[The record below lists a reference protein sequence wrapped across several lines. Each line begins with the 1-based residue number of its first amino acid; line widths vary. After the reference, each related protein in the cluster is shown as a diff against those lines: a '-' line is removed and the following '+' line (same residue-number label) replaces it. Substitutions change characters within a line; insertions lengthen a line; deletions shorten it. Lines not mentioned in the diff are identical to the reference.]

1 METSHRGENIT
12 LGPAE
17 GSIYE
22 TTLLAW
28 YTDVNY
34 RSEDLTSGYRLAL
47 AYDLVHTSTDT
58 PLPCIP
64 TEITLASDIRQV
76 FREWVSSSSTD
87 IPDDHVAAY
96 PLDEDDLV
104 KDDCVLSVLKA
115 AADAENMTL
124 LLGTL
129 CAHVVGWAEASAN
142 EKLPYGLSQ
151 GTFESP
157 IMERLYQAKFK
168 VKNFTDIGG
177 KPTQRKFRLVLG
189 EDNLVPE
196 FPFSGVEP
204 DQQHSHQFTGH
215 VSAITLGCPAAE
227 CQPG

>member
-1 METSHRGENIT
+1 M
-12 LGPAE
+12 
-17 GSIYE
+17 
-22 TTLLAW
+22 
-28 YTDVNY
+28 
-34 RSEDLTSGYRLAL
+34 EDLTSGYRLTL
-47 AYDLVHTSTDT
+47 VYDLVHTSADT
-58 PLPCIP
+58 PPPCIP
-64 TEITLASDIRQV
+64 SEDTSAGHIREV
-76 FREWVSSSSTD
+76 FHKWVSSGYKGV
-87 IPDDHVAAY
+87 PDDHVTAY
-96 PLDEDDLV
+96 PLDEDDHL
-104 KDDCVLSVLKA
+104 KDDHVLSVLKA

-129 CAHVVGWAEASAN
+129 CAHVVGWAEASTG

-168 VKNFTDIGG
+168 VKNLTDVKG
-177 KPTQRKFRLVLG
+177 KPTQRKFRLILG

-196 FPFSGVEP
+196 FPFSGIEP

-215 VSAITLGCPAAE
+215 VSIIALECSVTK

>member
-1 METSHRGENIT
+1 M
-12 LGPAE
+12 
-17 GSIYE
+17 GSLYE

-28 YTDVNY
+28 YAEV
-34 RSEDLTSGYRLAL
+34 SCKVEDLMFGYRLAL
-47 AYDLVHTSTDT
+47 VYDLVHTPVDI

-64 TEITLASDIRQV
+64 SEGTSTDRIRGV
-76 FREWVSSSSTD
+76 FRKWVSSSYKG

-96 PLDEDDLV
+96 PLAEGDLV
-104 KDDCVLSVLKA
+104 KDDPVLSVLKA

-129 CAHVVGWAEASAN
+129 CAHVVGWAEASTS

-168 VKNFTDIGG
+168 VKNLTDIRG
-177 KPTQRKFRLVLG
+177 KPTQRKFRLVLD

-196 FPFSGVEP
+196 FPFSGIEP

-215 VSAITLGCPAAE
+215 VSTIALGCSATE
-227 CQPG
+227 CQLG